1 MAATLDIGTLSVIRG
16 ESAAL
21 IRAEVRSATQRER
34 LERAVIEAIT
44 LLNVSIDDVSEASGL
59 APAEIR
65 RLLARTDAPV

>member
-65 RLLARTDAPV
+65 RLLARTDAPA